1 MKNWLLIGLFLL
13 FIFGVSITNAVTK
26 DQAFSEF
33 ENRPLA
39 EKPTLTFNALKDGS
53 FTADFET
60 YMIDHFFAKTFWT
73 GVKAQTE
80 QAIGKHENNGVYFG
94 KQQMLLEKPSEITG
108 QLEKNIEALNAFK
121 KKHPTVNMT
130 VMLVPTAIDLYPE
143 NLPRY
148 ANKGKHQEIIEA
160 TEQQLNP
167 NMIIFDPFDLLKE
180 HKDETIFF
188 RTDHHWTS
196 LGAFY
201 TYEKIAK
208 SLKIQ
213 PFSKEDFHIE
223 TISDA
228 FYGSFYAKGN
238 DLTIP
243 ADMIEQFELKN
254 PPKLEVKRDA
264 EPVLKGLYEPSYLEK
279 RDQYSYFLG
288 GNYANTVI
296 TSDNK
301 NGKKLLLFKDSFAH
315 IFIPF
320 LANHY
325 EEIHMLDLR
334 YYNVSAAD
342 YMNEHQLTDVLVLY
356 NSPNFAKDTS
366 IYKIKY

>member
-13 FIFGVSITNAVTK
+13 FIFGISIANTFK
-26 DQAFSEF
+26 QDQAFSEF

-39 EKPTLTFNALKDGS
+39 EKPTLTFQTLKDGR

-60 YMIDHFFAKTFWT
+60 YMIDQFFAKTFWT

-80 QAIGKHENNGVYFG
+80 QAIGKRENNGIYFG
-94 KQQMLLEKPSEITG
+94 KQQMLLEKPAEITD
-108 QLEKNIEALNAFK
+108 QLLKNIEAVNAFQEQ
-121 KKHPTVNMT
+121 HPNANVT

-148 ANKGKHQEIIEA
+148 SNNGKHQEIMQT
-160 TEQQLNP
+160 TENKLDP
-167 NMIIFDPFDLLKE
+167 KMTLFDPFNLLKK

-188 RTDHHWTS
+188 RTDHHWTA

-201 TYEKIAK
+201 TYDEIIK
-208 SLKIQ
+208 SLDIQ
-213 PFSKEDFHIE
+213 PFSKDDFHIE
-223 TISDA
+223 TVSDE

-243 ADMIEQFELKN
+243 ADTIEQFELKN
-254 PPKLEVKRDA
+254 TAKFEVKRDA
-264 EPVLKGLYEPSYLEK
+264 EPLLKGLYEPSYLEK

-315 IFIPF
+315 IFVPF

-334 YYNVSAAD
+334 YYNISAAD
-342 YMNEHQLTDVLVLY
+342 YMDEHQLTDVLVLY
-356 NSPNFAKDTS
+356 NSPNFAKDAS